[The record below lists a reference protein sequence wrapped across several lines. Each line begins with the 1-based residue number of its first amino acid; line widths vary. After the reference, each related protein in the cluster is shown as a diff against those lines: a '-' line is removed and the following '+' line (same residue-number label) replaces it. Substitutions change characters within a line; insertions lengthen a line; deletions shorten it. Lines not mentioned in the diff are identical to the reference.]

1 MKKNISKLF
10 FVEKRTFI
18 LCKHFFHHS
27 ETCQHISLIIA
38 FKRKNACILV
48 LKSVEIYI
56 AVMGEI
62 DLPLITLWYLSFNIW
77 KKLHTCQHYIHVC
90 SFYTQKAKLTSL
102 LKNLFKMNVRP
113 QIKLFYSAF
122 ADLIVIL
129 RRVHLYRI
137 KPWFQLKNN
146 CSV

>member
-27 ETCQHISLIIA
+27 ETCQHISLIIV

-62 DLPLITLWYLSFNIW
+62 DLRLITLWYLSLISGKN
-77 KKLHTCQHYIHVC
+77 YIHVC
-90 SFYTQKAKLTSL
+90 SFYTQKAKPTSL

-137 KPWFQLKNN
+137 KPWF
-146 CSV
+146 